1 MSGGGTDPWPTPRQ
15 SSTQMP
21 ELPEVETHIVELRP
35 LLEGRRVEG
44 ASVFWPRTI
53 AEPDP
58 DRFCDLIRN
67 RRFGELQ
74 RRAKYMLLGLDAG
87 WTLVVHLRMTG
98 TLRVVPSDREM
109 DRHTQVVLGLE
120 GGEELRYLD
129 LRKFGRFWLVR
140 DADRVLPSLGPEP
153 LSRHFTGRWLHGALA
168 RRQAAIKAVLLD
180 QSVGAGV
187 GNIYADEALFRAR
200 IHPERPAAS
209 LTLKECQTLCRTIR
223 HVLRTGIAWRGSFV
237 SSYEPPSGVPGRF
250 QARHQ
255 VFRRTGEPCP
265 RCRTVI
271 ERIRVGQRS
280 THYCPAC
287 QQVSV

>member
-1 MSGGGTDPWPTPRQ
+1 
-15 SSTQMP
+15 MP

-35 LLEGRRVEG
+35 LLEGRRVES
-44 ASVFWPRTI
+44 AEVSWTRTI

-58 DRFCDLIRN
+58 DRFCDLIRG
-67 RRFGELQ
+67 RRFEDLQ
-74 RRAKYMLLGLDAG
+74 RRAKYMLMGLDAG

-109 DRHTQVVLGLE
+109 HRHAHVVLGLE

-129 LRKFGRFWLVR
+129 PRKFGRFWLVR
-140 DADRVLPSLGPEP
+140 DSDRVLPPLGPEP
-153 LSRHFTGRWLHGALA
+153 LSRHFTGRWLHGVLA

-180 QSVGAGV
+180 QRVGAGV

-209 LTLKECQTLCRTIR
+209 LTLKECQTLCRTVR
-223 HVLRTGIAWRGSFV
+223 HVLRTGIAWRGSFI
-237 SSYEPPSGVPGRF
+237 SSYAPPSGVPGRF

-287 QQVSV
+287 QQGTA